1 MIVPKLSMQELNN
14 FEEAEFL
21 DKYLS
26 SNESSVFIGILVGI
40 NLLIITVV
48 FSYCIYLLWI
58 WRRHNFNISSGLS
71 KIPIILTFRRNNVI
85 LTPATNYDDL
95 CDLL

>member
-1 MIVPKLSMQELNN
+1 MIVPKLSMQELKN

-40 NLLIITVV
+40 NLLIITGK
-48 FSYCIYLLWI
+48 LLI
-58 WRRHNFNISSGLS
+58 
-71 KIPIILTFRRNNVI
+71 
-85 LTPATNYDDL
+85 
-95 CDLL
+95 